1 MGTSAE
7 SAKKRWG
14 WSIAVPAIITSAA
27 LALSGCASNGPS
39 SSSTAGASGKG
50 PTIAVIGGMPSD
62 AFWTT
67 VKNGAEAAGAAM
79 AANGGKVEWL
89 GLKNY
94 DNLGPD
100 AADLVRTAIANKVDA
115 IAVPDW
121 VPDAE
126 NDAIKQAV
134 AAGIPVIIFNA
145 GGEDAV
151 KATGA
156 LMYIGTD
163 EYEAGVSGGEEFA
176 TNGAK
181 NVICVNTN
189 PGSVN
194 QEARCKGVADGLA
207 SSGGKATQLPLPTS
221 SFGDQAAISQAIKGA
236 LTADSTIDGVITI
249 GAQDSDAAASGVQ
262 QAGVGSRVK
271 IGTFDL
277 SENVLKRI
285 SDGSQLFAIDQQPYL
300 QGYLAA
306 SYAWQYKQF
315 GITSPLK
322 TILTGPSLVTKDNV
336 ATVTAGVAAGAR

>member
-1 MGTSAE
+1 MGISAE

-14 WSIAVPAIITSAA
+14 WRLAVPAVVATAA
-27 LALSGCASNGPS
+27 LALSGCASNGGGG
-39 SSSTAGASGKG
+39 SSTDAAGDG

-62 AFWTT
+62 GFWTT
-67 VKNGAEAAGAAM
+67 VKNGAEAAGAAV
-79 AANGGKVEWL
+79 AANGGKVEWY

-100 AADLVRTAIANKVDA
+100 AGDLVRTAIANGVDA

-121 VPDAE
+121 VPEAE
-126 NDAIKQAV
+126 NEAIKQAV
-134 AAGIPVIIFNA
+134 DAGIAVVIFNA
-145 GGEDAV
+145 GGEEAV
-151 KATGA
+151 EATGA
-156 LMYIGTD
+156 LMYVGTD
-163 EYEAGVSGGEEFA
+163 EYKAGVAGGKEFA
-176 TNGAK
+176 ENGAK
-181 NVICVNTN
+181 NIICVNTN

-194 QEARCKGVADGLA
+194 QESRCKGVADGA
-207 SSGGKATQLPLPTS
+207 AEKGAKSTQLPLPSS

-236 LTADSTIDGVITI
+236 LTSDPSIDGVITI
-249 GAQDSDAAASGVQ
+249 GAQDSDAAASGVD
-262 QAGVGSRVK
+262 QAGATGKVK

-285 SDGSQLFAIDQQPYL
+285 ADGTQLFAIDQQPYL

-306 SYAWQYKQF
+306 SYAWQYVQF

-322 TILTGPSLVTKDNV
+322 SILTGPSLVTADNV